1 MKKKKIKVKVVNW
14 MEIDRNPKL
23 NKFNIQRTEL
33 NEKKRVNGLKLLFF
47 EEGLKLILV
56 KHK

>member
-1 MKKKKIKVKVVNW
+1 MKKKIKVNVVIW

>member
-1 MKKKKIKVKVVNW
+1 

-23 NKFNIQRTEL
+23 NKFNIQRIEL

>member
-1 MKKKKIKVKVVNW
+1 
-14 MEIDRNPKL
+14 MEIDRKPKL

-33 NEKKRVNGLKLLFF
+33 NEKKRVNGLKFFFFF

>member
-1 MKKKKIKVKVVNW
+1 MKKKKIKVKVVIW